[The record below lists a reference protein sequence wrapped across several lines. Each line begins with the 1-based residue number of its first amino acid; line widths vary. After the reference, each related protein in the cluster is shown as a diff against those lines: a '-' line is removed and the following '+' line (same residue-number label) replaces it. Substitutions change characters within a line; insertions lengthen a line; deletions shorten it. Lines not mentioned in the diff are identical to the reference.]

1 MGRNFLGLDGL
12 KHFWSKAK
20 TWIAEQITAEV
31 TAKIAQIIAEA
42 PESLNTLKEI
52 ADWISTHEDSA
63 SAMNSAI
70 LANTEAISGKAD
82 KSHTHTKSQITDF
95 PTSLPANGGTADKA
109 TSDANGNNIVDTYAT
124 KTELV
129 KAVPSYGAAD
139 AGKALTVS
147 SGGTG
152 TEWHRL
158 IKYHDIACG
167 NVTIPSSGYVEF
179 NSYLEGN
186 DVPISAVIYRWA
198 TNTGAFYVT
207 AYAGNP
213 KLFYVVGTP
222 GVVVMELTVRIF
234 CVDKFALEG

>member
-1 MGRNFLGLDGL
+1 MEEKNFLGLDGL
-12 KHFWSKAK
+12 KYFLTKIEAK
-20 TWIAEQITAEV
+20 VIKIIKDE
-31 TAKIAQIIAEA
+31 IAQIIANA
-42 PESLNTLKEI
+42 PEDLDTLKEI

-82 KSHTHTKSQITDF
+82 KSHTHTKLQITDF